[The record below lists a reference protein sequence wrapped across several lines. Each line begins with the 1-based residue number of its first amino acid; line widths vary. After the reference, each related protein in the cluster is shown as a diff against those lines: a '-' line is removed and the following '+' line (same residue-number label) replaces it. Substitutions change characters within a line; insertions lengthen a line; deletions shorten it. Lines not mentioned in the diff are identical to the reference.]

1 MEIHYDLF
9 FSVNIMA
16 TRESSKTLSHST
28 AFKMQDFD
36 KALKRDVWYKTGGI

>member
-28 AFKMQDFD
+28 AVKMQEFD
-36 KALKRDVWYKTGGI
+36 KALKRDAWYKTGGI

>member
-1 MEIHYDLF
+1 MEIQYHLF

-16 TRESSKTLSHST
+16 TQESSKTLSHST

-36 KALKRDVWYKTGGI
+36 KALKKDVWYKTGGI